1 MKRMLTRVI
10 QKDRFL
16 VLEQASQQ
24 ETGNENQSEAD
35 MAAKPTYSYLQ
46 AGPKFVLW
54 PKKGFGAKKELV
66 T

>member
-1 MKRMLTRVI
+1 MKRMLTRVV

-46 AGPKFVLW
+46 AGPKFCFV
-54 PKKGFGAKKELV
+54 AKKRCV
-66 T
+66 AKKNW

>member
-1 MKRMLTRVI
+1 MLTRVV

-46 AGPKFVLW
+46 AGPKFPFFVA
-54 PKKGFGAKKELV
+54 KKKICGKKELV